1 MLISPRPWHRF
12 YDPGVPPALTLE
24 PLTVPYF
31 LERAAAEYPG
41 ATALVF
47 FNRRL
52 TYRQLQ
58 DQVDR
63 FAAALERLGVTRDS
77 RVAIQLP
84 NLPQTVIAYYATL
97 SLGAQV
103 VLTNPLYT
111 PRELEHQWTDAGCRV
126 AVVLDAIYANKIR
139 PARERL
145 PIEHY
150 VIASIPE
157 YMRFPLNVL
166 ARLKLARTDPPR
178 VARVAPKPGVHFF
191 GKLVRKTAP
200 APRKTRPA
208 PDDVAVLQ
216 YTGGTTGVSK
226 GAMLTHQNLAA
237 NLQQT
242 GAWFTGTKRGQEV
255 MLSAIPLFHSFGMT
269 ATMNFP
275 VSMAAAIV
283 LLPDPRDIKAIVR
296 SIVKHR
302 VTLLPAVPAIF
313 NSILNYP
320 NIERLDL
327 RSVQRCFSGS
337 APLAEEVLKRFEA
350 LTGSRIVEGF
360 GLSEAS
366 PVTHMN
372 PLYGT
377 RKTGSIGVPIPNTES
392 KTVSVDDG
400 LTETAPGQPG
410 ELAIRGPQIMRGYWN
425 MPDET
430 AHALRDG
437 WLYTGDLA
445 VIDEDGYH
453 RIVGRKKEMIVVSGY
468 KVFPDEVDNVL
479 MSHPAVFEAATIGVP
494 DEKRGERVKS
504 FVVLK
509 PGQAATA
516 AELLA
521 FSRENL
527 AAYKVPRVIEF
538 RSELPKSGAL
548 KILRRKLVEEELAK
562 TAVAPRGIEPG
573 LS

>member
-1 MLISPRPWHRF
+1 MDARAWYRF
-12 YDPGVPPALTLE
+12 YDPGVAAAFTLE
-24 PLTVPYF
+24 PLTVPHF
-31 LERAAAEYPG
+31 LERAAAEYPDR
-41 ATALVF
+41 AALIF
-47 FNRRL
+47 LNRKL
-52 TYRQLQ
+52 TYQQLL
-58 DQVDR
+58 DDVHR
-63 FAAALERLGVTRDS
+63 FASALARLGVVKDS

-111 PRELEHQWTDAGCRV
+111 PRELEHQWGDAGCRV
-126 AVVLDAIYANKIR
+126 AVVLDALYASRIR
-139 PARERL
+139 TVRDRL

-157 YMRFPLNVL
+157 YLRFPMNVL
-166 ARLKLARTDPPR
+166 ARFKLARSDPPR
-178 VARVAPKPGVHFF
+178 VATVAAEPGVHFF
-191 GKLVRKTAP
+191 RKLVRETAP
-200 APRKTRPA
+200 EPLPTRPT

-226 GAMLTHQNLAA
+226 GAMLSHANLTA

-242 GAWFTGTKRGQEV
+242 GAWFTGLKRGQEV
-255 MLSAIPLFHSFGMT
+255 FLTALPLFHSFGMT
-269 ATMNFP
+269 AAMNFP
-275 VSMAAAIV
+275 ISWAAAMV
-283 LLPDPRDIKAIVR
+283 LIPDPRDVKAVVM
-296 SIVKHR
+296 SIARHR
-302 VTLLPAVPAIF
+302 VTLLPAVPPILNA
-313 NSILNYP
+313 ILNYP
-320 NIERLDL
+320 GIDRIDL
-327 RSVQRCFSGS
+327 RCVQRGFSGS
-337 APLAEEVLKRFEA
+337 AALADDVLRRFEA
-350 LTGSRIVEGF
+350 ACGGRIVEGF

-372 PLYGT
+372 PLYGV
-377 RKTGSIGVPIPNTES
+377 RKTGSIGVPIPGTDS
-392 KTVSVDDG
+392 KVVSVDDG
-400 LTETAPGQPG
+400 VTEMPTGQPG
-410 ELAIRGPQIMRGYWN
+410 ELAIRGPQIMQGYWN

-468 KVFPDEVDNVL
+468 KVFPDEVDNVF

-494 DEKRGERVKS
+494 DEKRGERVKT

-509 PGQAATA
+509 PGQQATEG
-516 AELLA
+516 ELLA
-521 FSRENL
+521 YGRENL
-527 AAYKVPRVIEF
+527 AAYKVPRSIAF

-548 KILRRKLVEEELAK
+548 KILRRKLLEEELAK
-562 TAVAPRGIEPG
+562 
-573 LS
+573 

>member
-1 MLISPRPWHRF
+1 MISPQPWQRF
-12 YDPGVPPALTLE
+12 YDPGVPPSVALE
-24 PLTVPYF
+24 PLTIPQF
-31 LERAAAEYPG
+31 LERAAADYPD
-41 ATALVF
+41 APAVIFL
-47 FNRRL
+47 NRRL
-52 TYRQLQ
+52 TYRELTDHVQ
-58 DQVDR
+58 R
-63 FAAALERLGVTRDS
+63 FATALARLGVEKNS

-84 NLPQTVIAYYATL
+84 NLPQTIISYYATL

-111 PRELEHQWTDAGCRV
+111 PRELEHQWADAGCRV
-126 AVVLDAIYANKIR
+126 AVVLDALYANRIR
-139 PARERL
+139 PVRDKL

-157 YMRFPLNVL
+157 YLRFPMNVL
-166 ARLKLARTDPPR
+166 ARLKLSRSDPPR
-178 VARVAPKPGVHFF
+178 VAKVAPEPGVHFF
-191 GKLVRKTAP
+191 RKMVRETAP
-200 APRKTRPA
+200 EPPRTRPT
-208 PDDVAVLQ
+208 PNDIAVLQ

-226 GAMLTHQNLAA
+226 GAMLTHANLAA

-255 MLSAIPLFHSFGMT
+255 MLTALPLFHSFGMT
-269 ATMNFP
+269 AAMNFP
-275 VSMAAAIV
+275 ISLAAAMVVI
-283 LLPDPRDIKAIVR
+283 PDPRDLKAIVQ
-296 SIVKHR
+296 SIVRHR

-313 NSILNYP
+313 NGILNYP

-377 RKTGSIGVPIPNTES
+377 RKTGSIGIPIPGTDS
-392 KTVSVDDG
+392 KTVSDDG
-400 LTETAPGQPG
+400 VTETPRGEPG
-410 ELAIRGPQIMRGYWN
+410 ELAIRGPQIMSGYWN
-425 MPDET
+425 MPAET

-468 KVFPDEVDNVL
+468 KVFPDEVDGVL
-479 MSHPAVFEAATIGVP
+479 MSHPAIFEAATVGLP
-494 DEKRGERVKS
+494 DPKRGERVKS

-516 AELLA
+516 QQLLA
-521 FSRENL
+521 FCRENL
-527 AAYKVPRVIEF
+527 AAYKVPRAIEI
-538 RSELPKSGAL
+538 RSELPKSGVL

-562 TAVAPRGIEPG
+562 SAVAPPGIIEA
-573 LS
+573 

>member
-1 MLISPRPWHRF
+1 MMRPWHRF
-12 YDPGVPPALTLE
+12 YDPGVPPALTFE
-24 PLTVPYF
+24 PLTVPDF
-31 LERAAAEYPG
+31 LERAAAEYPD
-41 ATALVF
+41 APAVIFL
-47 FNRRL
+47 NRRL
-52 TYRQLQ
+52 TYRQLKQ
-58 DQVDR
+58 HISR
-63 FAAALERLGVTRDS
+63 FASALERLGVTKDS
-77 RVAIQLP
+77 RVAMQLP
-84 NLPQTVIAYYATL
+84 NLPQTISAYYATL

-111 PRELEHQWTDAGCRV
+111 PRELEHQWGDAGCRV
-126 AVVLDAIYANKIR
+126 AVVLDALYASRIR
-139 PARERL
+139 TVRDRL

-157 YMRFPLNVL
+157 YLRFPMNVL
-166 ARLKLARTDPPR
+166 ARFKLGRANPPR
-178 VARVAPKPGVHFF
+178 VARVAPEPGVHFF
-191 GKLVRKTAP
+191 GKLIRDTAAQP
-200 APRKTRPA
+200 VKTRPG
-208 PDDVAVLQ
+208 PEDLAVLQ

-226 GAMLTHQNLAA
+226 GAMLTHSNLAA

-242 GAWFTGTKRGQEV
+242 GAWFTGTKRGHEV
-255 MLSAIPLFHSFGMT
+255 MLTALPLFHSFGMT

-275 VSMAAAIV
+275 VSLAAAMV
-283 LLPDPRDIKAIVR
+283 VLPDPRDIKAIVR

-320 NIERLDL
+320 NIARVDL

-337 APLAEEVLKRFEA
+337 APLAEDVLKRFEA

-430 AHALRDG
+430 AHTLRDG

-562 TAVAPRGIEPG
+562 TAVAPPGIEPG

>member
-1 MLISPRPWHRF
+1 MISPRPWYRF
-12 YDPGVPPALTLE
+12 YDPGVPPMLALE
-24 PLTVPYF
+24 QLTVPQF
-31 LERAAAEYPG
+31 LERAAADHPH
-41 ATALVF
+41 APALIF

-52 TYRQLQ
+52 TYRQLKNH
-58 DQVDR
+58 VDR
-63 FAAALERLGVTRDS
+63 FATALERLGVTKDS

-111 PRELEHQWTDAGCRV
+111 PRELEHQWSDAGCRV
-126 AVVLDAIYANKIR
+126 AIVMDALYASRIR
-139 PARERL
+139 AVRDRL
-145 PIEHY
+145 PIEQY

-157 YMRFPLNVL
+157 YMRFPMNVL
-166 ARLKLARTDPPR
+166 ARFKLSRTDPPR
-178 VARVAPKPGVHFF
+178 SVRVAPESGVHFF
-191 GKLVRKTAP
+191 GRLIRNTAP
-200 APRKTRPA
+200 EPLKTRPV
-208 PDDVAVLQ
+208 PDDLAVLQ

-226 GAMLTHQNLAA
+226 GAMLTHRNLAA

-242 GAWFTGTKRGQEV
+242 VAWFTGTKRGHEV
-255 MLSAIPLFHSFGMT
+255 MLTAIPLFHSFGMT

-275 VSMAAAIV
+275 VSMAAAMV
-283 LLPDPRDIKAIVR
+283 VLPDPRDIKAIVR
-296 SIVKHR
+296 SIVEHR

-337 APLAEEVLKRFEA
+337 AALAEDVLQRFEA

-366 PVTHMN
+366 PVTHLN

-400 LTETAPGQPG
+400 VTETAPGQPG

-425 MPDET
+425 MPEET

-468 KVFPDEVDNVL
+468 KVFPDEVDGVL

-516 AELLA
+516 EQLLA

-527 AAYKVPRVIEF
+527 AAYKVPRAIEF

-548 KILRRKLVEEELAK
+548 KILRRQLVEEEVAK
-562 TAVAPRGIEPG
+562 TNAANR
-573 LS
+573 

>member
-1 MLISPRPWHRF
+1 
-12 YDPGVPPALTLE
+12 V
-24 PLTVPYF
+24 
-31 LERAAAEYPG
+31 
-41 ATALVF
+41 
-47 FNRRL
+47 
-52 TYRQLQ
+52 
-58 DQVDR
+58 
-63 FAAALERLGVTRDS
+63 
-77 RVAIQLP
+77 
-84 NLPQTVIAYYATL
+84 
-97 SLGAQV
+97 
-103 VLTNPLYT
+103 
-111 PRELEHQWTDAGCRV
+111 
-126 AVVLDAIYANKIR
+126 
-139 PARERL
+139 
-145 PIEHY
+145 
-150 VIASIPE
+150 
-157 YMRFPLNVL
+157 
-166 ARLKLARTDPPR
+166 
-178 VARVAPKPGVHFF
+178 
-191 GKLVRKTAP
+191 
-200 APRKTRPA
+200 KTRPG
-208 PDDVAVLQ
+208 PEDLAVLQ

-226 GAMLTHQNLAA
+226 GAMLTHSNLAA

-242 GAWFTGTKRGQEV
+242 GAWFTGTKRGHEV
-255 MLSAIPLFHSFGMT
+255 MLTALPLFHSFGMT

-275 VSMAAAIV
+275 VSLAAAMV
-283 LLPDPRDIKAIVR
+283 VLPDPRDIKAIVR

-337 APLAEEVLKRFEA
+337 APLAEDVLKRFEA

-562 TAVAPRGIEPG
+562 TAAAPTGIEPG

>member
-1 MLISPRPWHRF
+1 VISPRPWYRF
-12 YDPGVPPALTLE
+12 YDPGVPPMLALE
-24 PLTVPYF
+24 QLTVPQF
-31 LERAAAEYPG
+31 LERAAADHPH
-41 ATALVF
+41 APALIF

-52 TYRQLQ
+52 TYRQLKNH
-58 DQVDR
+58 VDR
-63 FAAALERLGVTRDS
+63 FATALERLGVTKDS

-126 AVVLDAIYANKIR
+126 AIVMDALYASRIR
-139 PARERL
+139 AVRARL
-145 PIEHY
+145 PIEQY

-157 YMRFPLNVL
+157 YMRFPMNVL
-166 ARLKLARTDPPR
+166 ARFKLSRTDPPR
-178 VARVAPKPGVHFF
+178 VVRVAPESGVHFF
-191 GKLVRKTAP
+191 RKLVRNTAP
-200 APRKTRPA
+200 ERLKTRPV
-208 PDDVAVLQ
+208 PDDLAVLQ

-226 GAMLTHQNLAA
+226 GAMLTHRNLAA

-242 GAWFTGTKRGQEV
+242 VAWFTGTKRGHEV
-255 MLSAIPLFHSFGMT
+255 MLTAIPLFHSFGMT

-275 VSMAAAIV
+275 VSMAAAMV
-283 LLPDPRDIKAIVR
+283 VLPDPRDIKAIVR
-296 SIVKHR
+296 SIVEHR

-337 APLAEEVLKRFEA
+337 AALAEDVLQRFEA

-366 PVTHMN
+366 PVTHLN

-400 LTETAPGQPG
+400 VTETAPGQPG

-425 MPDET
+425 MPEET

-468 KVFPDEVDNVL
+468 KVFPDEVDGVL

-516 AELLA
+516 EQLLA

-527 AAYKVPRVIEF
+527 AAYKVPRAIEF

-548 KILRRKLVEEELAK
+548 KILRRALVEEELAK
-562 TAVAPRGIEPG
+562 TKAANR
-573 LS
+573 

>member
-1 MLISPRPWHRF
+1 MISPRPWYRF
-12 YDPGVPPALTLE
+12 YDPGVPPMLALE
-24 PLTVPYF
+24 QLTVPQF
-31 LERAAAEYPG
+31 LERAAADHPH
-41 ATALVF
+41 APALIF

-52 TYRQLQ
+52 TYRQLKNH
-58 DQVDR
+58 VDR
-63 FAAALERLGVTRDS
+63 FATALERLGVTKDS

-126 AVVLDAIYANKIR
+126 AIVMDALYASRIR
-139 PARERL
+139 AVRARL
-145 PIEHY
+145 PIEQY

-157 YMRFPLNVL
+157 YMRFPMNVL
-166 ARLKLARTDPPR
+166 ARFKLSRTDPPR
-178 VARVAPKPGVHFF
+178 VVRVAPESGVHFF
-191 GKLVRKTAP
+191 RKLVRNTAP
-200 APRKTRPA
+200 ERLKTRPV
-208 PDDVAVLQ
+208 PDDLAVLQ

-226 GAMLTHQNLAA
+226 GAMLTHRNLAA

-242 GAWFTGTKRGQEV
+242 VAWFTGTKRGHEV
-255 MLSAIPLFHSFGMT
+255 MLTAIPLFHSFGMT

-275 VSMAAAIV
+275 VSMAAAMV
-283 LLPDPRDIKAIVR
+283 VLPDPRDIKAIVR
-296 SIVKHR
+296 SIVEHR

-337 APLAEEVLKRFEA
+337 AALAEDVLQRFEA

-366 PVTHMN
+366 PVTHLN

-400 LTETAPGQPG
+400 VTETAPGQPG

-425 MPDET
+425 MPEET

-468 KVFPDEVDNVL
+468 KVFPDEVDGVL

-516 AELLA
+516 EQLLA

-527 AAYKVPRVIEF
+527 AAYKVPRAIEF

-548 KILRRKLVEEELAK
+548 KILRRALVEEELAK
-562 TAVAPRGIEPG
+562 TKAANR
-573 LS
+573 

>member
-1 MLISPRPWHRF
+1 MISPRPWYRF
-12 YDPGVPPALTLE
+12 YDPGVPPMLALE
-24 PLTVPYF
+24 QLTVPQF
-31 LERAAAEYPG
+31 LERAAADHPH
-41 ATALVF
+41 APALIF

-52 TYRQLQ
+52 TYRQLKNH
-58 DQVDR
+58 VDR
-63 FAAALERLGVTRDS
+63 FATALERLGVTKDS

-111 PRELEHQWTDAGCRV
+111 PRELEHQWSDAGCRV
-126 AVVLDAIYANKIR
+126 AIVMDALYASRIR
-139 PARERL
+139 AVRDRL
-145 PIEHY
+145 PIEQY

-157 YMRFPLNVL
+157 YMRFPMNVL
-166 ARLKLARTDPPR
+166 ARFKLSRTDPPR
-178 VARVAPKPGVHFF
+178 IARVAPESGVHFF
-191 GKLVRKTAP
+191 RKLVRNTAP
-200 APRKTRPA
+200 EPLKTRPV
-208 PDDVAVLQ
+208 PDDLAVLQ

-226 GAMLTHQNLAA
+226 GAMLTHRNLAA

-242 GAWFTGTKRGQEV
+242 VAWFTGTKRGHEV
-255 MLSAIPLFHSFGMT
+255 MLTAIPLFHSFGMT

-275 VSMAAAIV
+275 VSMAAAMV
-283 LLPDPRDIKAIVR
+283 VLPDPRDIKAIVR
-296 SIVKHR
+296 SIVEHR

-337 APLAEEVLKRFEA
+337 AALAEDVLQRFEA

-366 PVTHMN
+366 PVTHLN

-400 LTETAPGQPG
+400 VTETAPGQPG

-425 MPDET
+425 MPEET

-468 KVFPDEVDNVL
+468 KVFPDEVDGVL

-516 AELLA
+516 EQLLA

-527 AAYKVPRVIEF
+527 AAYKVPRAIEF

-548 KILRRKLVEEELAK
+548 KILRRALVEEELAK
-562 TAVAPRGIEPG
+562 TTAANR
-573 LS
+573 